1 LLGKLTFK
9 GIPPAKRGVPK
20 FKVVF
25 TLDESSIL
33 NVEVRNEMTFQ
44 CQNLLIK
51 NERGRLSQR
60 EI

>member
-1 LLGKLTFK
+1 LLGKFILG

-20 FKVVF
+20 LKVVF
-25 TLDESSIL
+25 TLDENCIL
-33 NVEVRNEMTFQ
+33 NIEARNEMTFHSE
-44 CQNLLIK
+44 NLLIV